1 MKIYTCYTCEV
12 KFNKK
17 STYDYH
23 VSRVIPCIKPINTLN
38 QCSYCEKTYSNK
50 SNLCKH
56 LKICKKMKSEEDN
69 KNEIEELKKM
79 FERKF
84 EEQQRKLEEQQK
96 QIDELAHHSE
106 TKETNHNILVN

>member
-1 MKIYTCYTCEV
+1 
-12 KFNKK
+12 
-17 STYDYH
+17 
-23 VSRVIPCIKPINTLN
+23 
-38 QCSYCEKTYSNK
+38 
-50 SNLCKH
+50 
-56 LKICKKMKSEEDN
+56 MKSEEDN